1 MKKGEQ
7 CQYGK
12 ECKFSHDRNRFDDQG
27 RPKLTKKAIAAARAM
42 VAAADAITPPGDGA
56 DGAGATA
63 PEGKKPRRRRQK
75 SNAFALAGGADDGQ
89 YEDDG
94 YWYQDFDEYA
104 SDPMTLK
111 GPPAAVRTEQNALVS
126 ARVDLGQTLAQA
138 QQALERT
145 KTPVSARVAPG
156 ATDGAPVASLAR
168 RERLKRKPL
177 PELKT

>member
-1 MKKGEQ
+1 VTRSSKKAREEKAWRDQQAQQGQQQQVAAQQAQQRSLSRGRDPKGKGKGKGKRKSRSASPAKSAGKGGDRKNQLCPALKKGEQ

-94 YWYQDFDEYA
+94 
-104 SDPMTLK
+104 
-111 GPPAAVRTEQNALVS
+111 
-126 ARVDLGQTLAQA
+126 
-138 QQALERT
+138 
-145 KTPVSARVAPG
+145 
-156 ATDGAPVASLAR
+156 
-168 RERLKRKPL
+168 
-177 PELKT
+177 